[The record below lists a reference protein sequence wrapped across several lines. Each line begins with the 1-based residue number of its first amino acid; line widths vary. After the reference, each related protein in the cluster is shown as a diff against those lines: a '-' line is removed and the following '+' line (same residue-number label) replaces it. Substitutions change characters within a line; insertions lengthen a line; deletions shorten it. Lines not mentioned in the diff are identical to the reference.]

1 MVIFGSVV
9 AGGFGDPV
17 FAGPVVDDLGLATA
31 PAKVTRSAGPLGQSL
46 SLAIIDRG
54 PRLLELSY
62 RQSLLPAG
70 GLGVLFSGCV
80 GAGWDPT
87 LLPASSLK
95 TKAVAW
101 YGPGHGFGCG

>member
-17 FAGPVVDDLGLATA
+17 FAGPVVIDLGLATS
-31 PAKVTRSAGPLGQSL
+31 PATVTRSAGPLGKSL
-46 SLAIIDRG
+46 SLAVIDRG
-54 PRLLELSY
+54 PRLLGLSY

-70 GLGVLFSGCV
+70 GLGVLFSGRV

-95 TKAVAW
+95 SKAVAW
-101 YGPGHGFGCG
+101 YGPGHGFCGG

>member
-17 FAGPVVDDLGLATA
+17 FAGPVVDDLGLATE

-62 RQSLLPAG
+62 RQSLLPPS
-70 GLGVLFSGCV
+70 GLGVLFSGRA

-87 LLPASSLK
+87 VLPASSLK
-95 TKAVAW
+95 IKAVAW
-101 YGPGHGFGCG
+101 DGPGHGFCCG